1 MKQNSN
7 NSLDELSM
15 IANPSE
21 NGEIN
26 TDNNMPEHN
35 PDSNKELRKKD
46 EIIKYQT
53 EEMMD
58 LQKTIME
65 QIDYIQ
71 KLEEEKKKQQQ
82 EKEDLK
88 EVFEQHIIN
97 LKQQFNQY
105 FKAQEKKLLEKDKK
119 LLEKDK
125 KLMDQEKKLMDQ
137 EKEIKLLKSKIEETK
152 NK

>member
-26 TDNNMPEHN
+26 TNNNMPEHN

-71 KLEEEKKKQQQ
+71 KLKKK
-82 EKEDLK
+82 
-88 EVFEQHIIN
+88 
-97 LKQQFNQY
+97 
-105 FKAQEKKLLEKDKK
+105 KK
-119 LLEKDK
+119 
-125 KLMDQEKKLMDQ
+125 
-137 EKEIKLLKSKIEETK
+137 KSTTGKRRSKGGIRATY
-152 NK
+152 N